1 MKITYVTNY
10 DAKNVHNWSGLGY
23 YIWKA
28 LENQNNEI
36 EFVSNLKEQS
46 SFIVKFKAQLYKRFN
61 SKGFAPNREL
71 SVALNYAKQIKSRL
85 NLNTDIIFSPSTLQI
100 ALLKTSKPKV
110 IYTDATFAGLIGFY
124 EGFDNLCEETIRHGN
139 FIEQQALNSS
149 KLIIYSSEWAAKTAI
164 ENYKV
169 DSSKIKVVPYG
180 INFETKRSL
189 NDIKRLLSLRSKDVC
204 NLLFVGVDWKR
215 KGGDMA
221 IKIAELLNNLG
232 VPTILH
238 IVGIKSI
245 PIKEI
250 PKFVINHGF
259 ISKATEE
266 GQGKLNYIFSN
277 AHFFLLPTIADCT
290 PVVFSEANSFG
301 LPCLSNNVGGIPT
314 IIKNDINGK
323 RFDLNSSALEW
334 SNFISNYYLNSKR
347 YEELCFSS
355 FGEYE
360 NRLNWD
366 VAGKSIMKYLR
377 EI

>member
-23 YIWKA
+23 FIWKA

-36 EFVSNLKEQS
+36 VFIGNLKEQS
-46 SFIVKFKAQLYKRFN
+46 NFIIKLKTQLYRRFN
-61 SKGFAPNREL
+61 SKGFAPNREPYV
-71 SVALNYAKQIKSRL
+71 SINYAKQIKASL
-85 NLNTDIIFSPSTLQI
+85 NLDTDIIFSPSTLQI
-100 ALLKTSKPKV
+100 ALLKTDKPKV

-139 FIEQQALNSS
+139 FIEQEALNSS
-149 KLIIYSSEWAAKTAI
+149 KLIIFSSEWAAKTAI
-164 ENYKV
+164 DNYKV

-180 INFETKRSL
+180 VNFETKRTLS
-189 NDIKRLLSLRSKDVC
+189 DIKKLLPLRSKDEC

-221 IKIAELLNNLG
+221 IRIAESLNSLG
-232 VPTILH
+232 IKTILH

-245 PIKEI
+245 PLKVI
-250 PKFVINHGF
+250 PNFVINHGF
-259 ISKATEE
+259 ISKATQE
-266 GQGKLNYIFSN
+266 GKEKLNYIFSN

-301 LPCLSNNVGGIPT
+301 LPCLSNNVGGIPS

-323 RFDLNSSALEW
+323 KFELNSNALEW
-334 SNFISNYYLNSKR
+334 SEFIINNYINTKR
-347 YEELCFSS
+347 YEEFCLSS

-360 NRLNWD
+360 KRLNWD
-366 VAGKSIMKYLR
+366 VAGKSIMKYLK

>member
-301 LPCLSNNVGGIPT
+301 LPGLSNNVGGIPT